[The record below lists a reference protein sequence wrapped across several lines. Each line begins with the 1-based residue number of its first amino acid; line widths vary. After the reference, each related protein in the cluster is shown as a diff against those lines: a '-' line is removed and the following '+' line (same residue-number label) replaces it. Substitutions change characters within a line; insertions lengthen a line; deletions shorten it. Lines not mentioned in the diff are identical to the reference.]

1 MQHRQGGP
9 PAPAAGNKSW
19 ARARRQASQSKA
31 VVGLHQGPT
40 LAPTCF
46 FAFKLL
52 PSGQW
57 QLGMNADAS
66 GAVASHAHERR
77 RRGGPMRAASVA
89 AVAEDGCRSL
99 VHHIPVPVRMPGN
112 PFRSKDTE
120 GGLLGGQGLRSDD
133 QWDDHDLNQP
143 LDAAGAS
150 SAAGAAASGAAGGAA
165 TAAAVTPAAPEAAQ
179 RAAAPPA
186 VTAAEAPLPP
196 PPPPIATAT
205 FIPPPLA
212 TQPPPTIGV
221 PASTAGAWGAAQP
234 AQQPGVWGVSSSQF
248 DSSGPAGYPPS
259 AAPYGAYEAGA
270 PGFQPQPWTGGY
282 SDQPLTC
289 E

>member
-1 MQHRQGGP
+1 
-9 PAPAAGNKSW
+9 
-19 ARARRQASQSKA
+19 
-31 VVGLHQGPT
+31 
-40 LAPTCF
+40 
-46 FAFKLL
+46 
-52 PSGQW
+52 
-57 QLGMNADAS
+57 
-66 GAVASHAHERR
+66 
-77 RRGGPMRAASVA
+77 
-89 AVAEDGCRSL
+89 
-99 VHHIPVPVRMPGN
+99 MPGN
-112 PFRSKDTE
+112 PFKTARDTE

-165 TAAAVTPAAPEAAQ
+165 TAAAVPPAAPEAAQ

-186 VTAAEAPLPP
+186 VTAAEEPLPP
-196 PPPPIATAT
+196 APPPIATAS

-248 DSSGPAGYPPS
+248 DSSGPAGYPPP
-259 AAPYGAYEAGA
+259 AAPYGAYGAGA

-289 E
+289 EQGRCCAGQGQIALCVLCDCPQPKPAWCRRLLSIGPLAEQHVEGTTQSATPPTLRSQTPHSSSRLGRRSSRCAAAAGASSGPASSSAS